1 MGIIRKCNAKG
12 APTLHVYVHY
22 TYIYYAYICI
32 HIYIHMY
39 AMIGLGTL
47 VKPQYSEAIPNLRRP
62 QPQPFPSQTLPRGNA
77 ARSVLEA
84 LAESREILPGLQLR
98 VDWVCGCI
106 IITTTI
112 TTTTTST
119 IIAYLGFWYLQFY
132 CFVTLGLWE
141 ARGVGSLGFHVD
153 LGLLE
158 CAASA
163 L

>member
-1 MGIIRKCNAKG
+1 MH
-12 APTLHVYVHY
+12 TYM
-22 TYIYYAYICI
+22 YIYTCR
-32 HIYIHMY
+32 
-39 AMIGLGTL
+39 TL

-112 TTTTTST
+112 TTTTTTTTST

-141 ARGVGSLGFHVD
+141 ARGVGSLAFHVD